1 MAFDPY
7 RRRDTKSLDNPFSP
21 FLPRERSGR
30 PSRPSRPSRSSSAP
44 SPTPEPVFRAPAVA
58 GGFGVS
64 PTDELPVSQEDTDT
78 SMLQKT
84 LTVASPFISGR
95 SAVDTAIPFGD
106 PGTAAYNKLVESGR
120 AGTWAA
126 VALDALLA
134 PITIVEAVGYAA
146 GLFTGGSTAAVA
158 GVSTTSRAVRLAKI
172 GKALR
177 DSKKLST
184 ATKVASPILKTSV
197 PKTISEKGGVTAASY
212 ILGRNVAIDGVVTG
226 TLSTDTG
233 KRIAEE
239 NPHLAIGIGLGVG
252 AGTFLGV
259 DVGTK
264 IATTSTVK
272 NLVTQGRLGVKP
284 LTPAVDSKSLPFL
297 QELGVKIGI
306 SDDSRIM
313 RVTKPHVESEGKV
326 FEGLAKG
333 DRYFLS
339 RGDRN
344 NVVKISGYADE
355 DDVPYVFKSEAM
367 QDIASRPID
376 PIAYGVSRSW
386 GESWDQLDIEQ
397 TMKAFDDPSN
407 IQILE
412 ANPEYRRLIKLSKD
426 EIIEEASLEGISP
439 TYRVR
444 QGPLGAAEDGKPKT
458 RRQLVSEI
466 TLRRF
471 PEISRGLN
479 YRDPDQVYGWYRSEA
494 TSVEKD
500 IEEGLLPQS
509 AMTGFESTDPFYEF
523 LIPGRGKGKD
533 VRLKPSMMPEQVLK
547 ATVDEDAL
555 DDVWNNHRHEIEDPL
570 WFGSREGNVY
580 EKYNIDKDL
589 MYQDGVGGHFIK
601 KQDLEDYLTVMD
613 IMETSP
619 NFFGVTRDMD
629 KIRKRHLIQEI
640 YEEVKNDGKQV
651 AFPIYN
657 SLAKIPETYTATF
670 PNLTLY
676 GTQKMITS
684 VMGALRPFR
693 SLVSQSLNPGSAM
706 KEAMITSIRAM
717 KKEFEQIGNVQLISS
732 RGDSL
737 WNGQNRYIKRV
748 GGTGPKRNFI
758 EVSYDAT
765 DVHKRPDYYQTIG
778 FLNPDEARLIK
789 NLSFLTAKAADLPST
804 AGAHRFTQNLDLEG
818 MPDRQLKDYEPVS
831 DTFDAGVSGN
841 VYFVPEVIDANS
853 VRNAR
858 NLQEQIKQIYDLD
871 TDIGQD
877 IAGAQARA
885 AGRDADVIPPDYDDI
900 QWLIGSDGQRFH
912 TEGMNT
918 ARIFEKPD
926 VTGASPARDLG
937 FRPDGLMR
945 LMRKDNERIYI
956 PAGEL
961 QTDYDIRVYDPWASA
976 EMIAGQSADLF
987 IKRHIVKQALRT
999 TNGHSE
1005 VINTILRDL
1014 DFAPSDIEKID
1025 NYYISLDPI
1034 KSELERMPLNKRG
1047 EGIGMPIGASTP
1059 NLALQMTF
1067 VGQSGKAGAL
1077 TLNDIKYIN
1086 QFLQPNR
1093 EKPLSW
1099 WKNFADK
1106 ANTFGVYVATTV
1118 DIGGALI
1125 LAPYAAGSRAGL
1137 PAVGKAFANGIR
1149 ALGKTTE
1156 DFEAYMLQKTTSDAY
1171 RIASTEYGVRIMD
1184 WSIPDPKKIG
1194 DVLPKGPEDFTLQDM
1209 PDFLRNIPII
1219 PLPKGKTVRFG
1230 SFEQA
1235 FITSMNDIRVSSA
1248 MAEGTFLR
1256 NMKGAPL
1263 SAQEKR
1269 GIGEAWNYLTAV
1281 PDATKRG
1288 DYGRYLFFADGFF
1301 RSQRDAL
1308 RAALS
1313 SDAPIAGPIIRN
1325 QILTVVGAGMLVSG
1339 LSAMSQGRDPR
1350 DVLNPLDEKALS
1362 RGQIRINPNLGS
1374 IRLGEFDV
1382 DTLGWLKPFGA
1393 MMVGF
1398 FNTGVDI
1405 LDDDEDKF
1413 HNELWN
1419 GVSRFIDQKGSPI
1432 VRAAQEVVMKGGYDF
1447 DGNPVMSPI
1456 GEPLGTARSGI
1467 ARFTP
1472 IWLSQGIDEGIEEY
1486 KEQSGDGEISADD
1499 LRKVGV
1505 DSFLIGMGEFI
1516 GLRINPMSP
1525 KEVVQSLV
1533 LKDKELNPFHI
1544 DWENLNL
1551 RRREAFKV
1559 KYPGEFKRYEDFNRL
1574 GAYPT
1579 LEMKG
1584 FDEVE
1589 NIKAKLEQ
1597 DISDNY
1603 DLFMGRNEGN
1613 FASKSDFIN
1622 TISALKRNAAE
1633 DIRVV
1638 RNAHNINFR
1647 ASGSMAEI
1655 MNEYYK
1661 AYEDNTIA
1669 GRLFFDERGE
1679 LPGVEAQHAALLK
1692 RIEAGEFGGEDP
1704 NIKRLNIELF
1714 NERTFANTGTVAVD
1728 VMLDAKTWISANTNY
1743 YELLDTFTKKYGRQ
1757 YESLLGIGPI
1767 ENYTQLLREIGI
1779 LDRMEDEYLLS
1790 GDPSKRA
1797 QYRAI
1802 AKRLST
1808 ARKLQNRVTRETGK
1822 ERDRMRARNKEL
1834 DANLIIIGK

>member
-1 MAFDPY
+1 
-7 RRRDTKSLDNPFSP
+7 
-21 FLPRERSGR
+21 
-30 PSRPSRPSRSSSAP
+30 
-44 SPTPEPVFRAPAVA
+44 
-58 GGFGVS
+58 
-64 PTDELPVSQEDTDT
+64 
-78 SMLQKT
+78 
-84 LTVASPFISGR
+84 
-95 SAVDTAIPFGD
+95 
-106 PGTAAYNKLVESGR
+106 
-120 AGTWAA
+120 
-126 VALDALLA
+126 
-134 PITIVEAVGYAA
+134 
-146 GLFTGGSTAAVA
+146 
-158 GVSTTSRAVRLAKI
+158 
-172 GKALR
+172 
-177 DSKKLST
+177 
-184 ATKVASPILKTSV
+184 
-197 PKTISEKGGVTAASY
+197 
-212 ILGRNVAIDGVVTG
+212 
-226 TLSTDTG
+226 
-233 KRIAEE
+233 
-239 NPHLAIGIGLGVG
+239 
-252 AGTFLGV
+252 
-259 DVGTK
+259 
-264 IATTSTVK
+264 
-272 NLVTQGRLGVKP
+272 
-284 LTPAVDSKSLPFL
+284 
-297 QELGVKIGI
+297 
-306 SDDSRIM
+306 
-313 RVTKPHVESEGKV
+313 
-326 FEGLAKG
+326 
-333 DRYFLS
+333 
-339 RGDRN
+339 
-344 NVVKISGYADE
+344 
-355 DDVPYVFKSEAM
+355 
-367 QDIASRPID
+367 
-376 PIAYGVSRSW
+376 
-386 GESWDQLDIEQ
+386 
-397 TMKAFDDPSN
+397 MKAFDDPSN
-407 IQILE
+407 IQILGSHV
-412 ANPEYRRLIKLSKD
+412 EYQKLMRLSKD

-444 QGPLGAAEDGKPKT
+444 QGPLGAAEDSKPKT
-458 RRQLVSEI
+458 RRQLVGEI
-466 TLRRF
+466 TIKRF
-471 PEISRGLN
+471 PQAARGLN
-479 YRDPDQVYGWYRSEA
+479 YRDPDQVKGWYRSEA

-500 IEEGLLPQS
+500 IEDELLPPS
-509 AMTGFESTDPFYEF
+509 AMTGFESTDPFYEY

-533 VRLKPSMMPEQVLK
+533 VRLKPDMMPKQVLK
-547 ATVDEDAL
+547 VTVDQDAL
-555 DDVWNNHRHEIEDPL
+555 DDAWNNYRGQIEDPVWL
-570 WFGSREGNVY
+570 GAIDENIYSR
-580 EKYNIDKDL
+580 YNIDKDL
-589 MYQDGVGGHFIK
+589 MYQDGLGGHFQN
-601 KQDLEDYLTVMD
+601 KQDFEDYLTVMD

-619 NFFGVTRDMD
+619 NFFGVTDIKD
-629 KIRKRHLIQEI
+629 KIRKRHIIQEI
-640 YEEVKNDGKQV
+640 YEEIKNDGKQV

-657 SLAKIPETYTATF
+657 SISKEPETYTATF

-684 VMGALRPFR
+684 IQGALRPFR
-693 SLVSQSLNPGSAM
+693 SLVSQSLNPGNAM

-717 KKEFEQIGNVQLISS
+717 KKEFEEIGNVQLISS

-748 GGTGPKRNFI
+748 GGDGPNRNFI
-758 EVSYDAT
+758 EKSYDAT
-765 DVHKRPDYYQTIG
+765 DVHKRPDYYLTEG
-778 FLNPDEARLIK
+778 FLTPDEARLIK

-804 AGAHRFTQNLDLEG
+804 AGAHRFTANLDLEG
-818 MPDRQLKDYEPVS
+818 MPNRQLKDYEPVS

-853 VRNAR
+853 VRNAED
-858 NLQEQIKQIYDLD
+858 LQEQIKRMYDLD
-871 TDIGQD
+871 TDIGQG
-877 IAGAQARA
+877 IAGGQARA
-885 AGRDADVIPPDYDDI
+885 AGRNTETIPPDYDDI

-961 QTDYDIRVYDPWASA
+961 QTDYNIGVYDPWASA

-1025 NYYISLDPI
+1025 NYYIPSPGQTFLPDKPVDYSKAFFKQTEPYI
-1034 KSELERMPLNKRG
+1034 QERMPLNKRG
-1047 EGIGMPIGASTP
+1047 EGFGMPIGASTP
-1059 NLALQMTF
+1059 NLALPMTF
-1067 VGQSGKAGAL
+1067 IGQSGKAGAL
-1077 TLNDIKYIN
+1077 TLDDIKYIN

-1118 DIGGALI
+1118 DVGGALI

-1156 DFEAYMLQKTTSDAY
+1156 DFEAYMLEKTTSDAY

-1184 WSIPDPKKIG
+1184 WSMPDPKKIG
-1194 DVLPKGPEDFTLQDM
+1194 DVVGKGPDDFTLQDM

-1219 PLPKGKTVRFG
+1219 PLPKGKTIRFG

-1235 FITSMNDIRVSSA
+1235 FITSMNDVRVSSA
-1248 MAEGTFLR
+1248 MSEGHFLKS
-1256 NMKGAPL
+1256 MKGAPL

-1288 DYGRYLFFADGFF
+1288 DLGRYLFFADGFF

-1405 LDDDEDKF
+1405 LDDDEDNF

-1447 DGNPVMSPI
+1447 DGNPVMNPI

-1472 IWLSQGIDEGIEEY
+1472 IWASQAFEEGIEEY

-1505 DSFLIGMGEFI
+1505 DSLFIGIGEFI

-1525 KEVVQSLV
+1525 KEAIQSLV

-1603 DLFMGRNEGN
+1603 DLYMGRNEGN

-1638 RNAHNINFR
+1638 RNGHNINFR
-1647 ASGSMAEI
+1647 SSGSMAEI

-1669 GRLFFDERGE
+1669 GRLFFDEKGE

-1714 NERTFANTGTVAVD
+1714 NERTFSNTGTVAVD

-1757 YESLLGIGPI
+1757 YESLLGMGPI

-1797 QYRAI
+1797 QYRTI
-1802 AKRLST
+1802 EKRLST

-1822 ERDRMRARNKEL
+1822 ERDRMRVRNKEL